1 MSLLDL
7 NAFADTPLVVDP
19 FDYTVVPG
27 FLRDEAVVSVRR
39 DFPVIPY
46 PGLMPLAETQY
57 GPGFAALIEELRSP
71 EVTAVFSEK
80 FGIDLSGRP
89 LMITVRGRCQPKD
102 GRIHTDTESKLV
114 TGLLY
119 LNDPWEADGGRLRLL
134 RGPHDLEDMIAEV
147 PPNNG
152 TLVAFRRG
160 ERSFHGHKPYEG
172 VRRYI
177 MFNWMTD
184 TRVAAREIARHRI
197 SARLKRW
204 TAA

>member
-7 NAFADTPLVVDP
+7 NAFADTPLVIDP

-27 FLRDEAVVSVRR
+27 FLRAESVSLVRR
-39 DFPVIPY
+39 DFPVILY
-46 PGLMPLAETQY
+46 PGLLPLAETDY
-57 GPGFAALIEELRSP
+57 GPGFAALIDELRSA
-71 EVTAVFSEK
+71 EVAAAFSEK
-80 FGIDLSGRP
+80 FGVDLSERP

-119 LNDPWEADGGRLRLL
+119 LNDSWEADGGRLRLL
-134 RGPHDLEDMIAEV
+134 RGPNDLDDMIAEV

-160 ERSFHGHKPYEG
+160 ERSYHGHKPYEG
-172 VRRYI
+172 VRRYV
-177 MFNWMTD
+177 MFNWMTEA
-184 TRVAAREIARHRI
+184 RAAAREVTRHRI
-197 SARLKRW
+197 SARIKRW